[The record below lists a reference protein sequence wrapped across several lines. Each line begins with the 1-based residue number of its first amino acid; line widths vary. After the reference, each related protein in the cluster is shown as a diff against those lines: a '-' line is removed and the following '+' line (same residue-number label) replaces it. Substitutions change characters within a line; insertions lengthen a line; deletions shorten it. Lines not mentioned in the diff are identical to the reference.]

1 MSVKFARKL
10 AVAALAAVAF
20 SGLASVASAALLV
33 PGTSAPA
40 ANEANPVG
48 GTVVA
53 TVTTPFTTS
62 TFNGSLTTQVI
73 QGDTSN
79 TLNGLT
85 FTYKVSNNATSAN
98 SIERVTGVDYGTYLT
113 DVSFLGATGQQPPSS
128 VSRSSGLGSVVGFN
142 FTPAPLGSGELLP
155 GANST
160 LLVVQTNAQQFQ
172 AANASVIDGST
183 ATVASFG
190 PFQVPEPASMSL
202 LALGGLG
209 LLCRRSR

>member
-1 MSVKFARKL
+1 VKFARKL

-20 SGLASVASAALLV
+20 SGLASVASAALLA
-33 PGTSAPA
+33 PGTSAA
-40 ANEANPVG
+40 ASNENNPVG

-53 TVTTPFTTS
+53 TLTTPFVTP
-62 TFNGSLTTQVI
+62 TFTGSLTTQVI

-85 FTYKVSNNATSAN
+85 FTYRVSNNAASAN
-98 SIERVTGVDYGTYLT
+98 SIERVTGIDYTTYQT
-113 DVSFLGATGQQPPSS
+113 DVSYLGATGFQPPST
-128 VSRSSGLGSVVGFN
+128 VSRSSGGGSVVGFN
-142 FTPAPLGSGELLP
+142 FTPSPLGAGDLLP
-155 GANST
+155 GATSS

-172 AANASVIDGST
+172 AATASVIDGST